1 MMSINETYNGNGQED
16 ISPYQM
22 FLMCIRSPKTIK
34 EYSVKLETFF
44 DFIVNNLGE
53 MEFKTDEIETKCS
66 ILYKKSKINI
76 NWFNSV
82 LHKYIVFQKNRV
94 KEENLSGAT
103 FANYFKALKKF
114 CFANELEVKWNR
126 ILIGAPITN
135 RAAKDRPPTI
145 DEIKK
150 ILEYGDRRIKFLVL
164 IMCSSGMRIEG
175 FEYLRWGNILPIERN
190 GKVVAAKIRIYEGDP
205 EQYDSYIT
213 SEAFFAIKEWMN
225 YRQDCGENINENS
238 PVVRDLWDSTSRVGR
253 ARGFATHPKKLGYKS
268 IKSIINRALWSQGLR
283 TKLPHNKHRHP
294 FQELT
299 VSGNFF

>member
-1 MMSINETYNGNGQED
+1 M
-16 ISPYQM
+16 
-22 FLMCIRSPKTIK
+22 
-34 EYSVKLETFF
+34 KLKRF
-44 DFIVNNLGE
+44 
-53 MEFKTDEIETKCS
+53 
-66 ILYKKSKINI
+66 
-76 NWFNSV
+76 
-82 LHKYIVFQKNRV
+82 
-94 KEENLSGAT
+94 
-103 FANYFKALKKF
+103 
-114 CFANELEVKWNR
+114 
-126 ILIGAPITN
+126 
-135 RAAKDRPPTI
+135 
-145 DEIKK
+145 
-150 ILEYGDRRIKFLVL
+150 LEYGDRRIKFLVL

-253 ARGFATHPKKLGYKS
+253 ARGFATHPKKLGYKP

-283 TKLPHNKHRHP
+283 TNYLIINIDILFKK
-294 FQELT
+294 LT